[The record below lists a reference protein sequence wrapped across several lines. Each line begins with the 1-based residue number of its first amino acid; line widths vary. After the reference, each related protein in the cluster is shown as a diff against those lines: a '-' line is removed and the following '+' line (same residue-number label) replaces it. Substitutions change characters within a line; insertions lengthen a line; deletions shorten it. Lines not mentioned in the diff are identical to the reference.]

1 MLALFDEETIQ
12 NNYLASER
20 RKSAR
25 DTAGLMNYLWSN
37 GRSDEAQRAS
47 NDDELLNR
55 LLAEYQSQRP

>member
-12 NNYLASER
+12 NNYLTSER

-25 DTAGLMNYLWSN
+25 DIAGLMNYLWSN